1 MSRALYTS
9 VSGLKAHQ
17 TKMDVI
23 SNNIANVNTYGY
35 KTQRVT
41 FRDSF
46 YQSINNGS
54 SSNAATGGLG
64 GQNPSQ
70 VGYGV
75 AVSTIDTNHGKTG
88 FATTG
93 YSNDAYI
100 NGEGMFIVG
109 TLAAEG
115 EGMGQIY
122 YTRIGSF
129 GFDESGYMVDPA
141 GQLVCTVTVGEG
153 DDGAYTQEDLM
164 PIFVDTEAVGEE
176 ILPLTNITIQS
187 NGLVTALGRDGYTYG
202 FDGEG
207 GVVALTGPDATE
219 DSTDSCV
226 AIALADVPN
235 LGGMNM
241 VGNGYYTPSGNAGDI
256 SYYQAGTN
264 NMGDLKN
271 GGLEMSG
278 TDISQEFADMI
289 MTQRGFQANSRI
301 INVVDSMLEEV
312 VNLKR

>member
-46 YQSINNGS
+46 YTSLNGGS
-54 SSNAATGGLG
+54 GSNAAIGGLG

-70 VGYGV
+70 IGYGV
-75 AVSTIDTNHGKTG
+75 VVGTIDTNHGKTG
-88 FATTG
+88 YASTG
-93 YSNDAYI
+93 YANDAYI
-100 NGEGMFIVG
+100 NGEGLYVVG
-109 TLAAEG
+109 TLNG
-115 EGMGQIY
+115 EDGEMGQVY

-129 GFDESGYMVDPA
+129 GFDEGGYMVDAA
-141 GQLVCTVTVGEG
+141 GQLVCAVTVGG
-153 DDGAYTQEDLM
+153 DDDGAFAKEDLV
-164 PIFVDTEAVGEE
+164 PIYYDKETLDPPEA
-176 ILPLTNITIQS
+176 LPLTNITIQS
-187 NGLVTALGRDGYTYG
+187 DGAITAEGKDGILYG

-207 GVVALTGPDATE
+207 GIVPLSGENKAE
-219 DSTDSCV
+219 DGFLV
-226 AIALADVPN
+226 IALADIPN
-235 LGGMNM
+235 YGGMNM
-241 VGNGYYTPSGNAGDI
+241 IGNGYYTPSGNAGEI
-256 SYYQAGTN
+256 NYYQAGTN